1 LTATRYDALIARE
14 YESNGEKK
22 VAFTKIGVAFPMK
35 EKDGFNIHLEA
46 IPAPQDGVY
55 RIMLMPPKPRDDA
68 RETPS
73 RAPAGGAGRMAA
85 DVDDGEIPFIAEWR

>member
-1 LTATRYDALIARE
+1 MATRYDAVSART
-14 YESNGEKK
+14 YKDNNGQDRTS
-22 VAFTKIGVAFPMK
+22 FTKVGVAFPMK
-35 EKDGFNIHLEA
+35 DKDGFNIHLEA

-85 DVDDGEIPFIAEWR
+85 DMEDEIPFSMEWR